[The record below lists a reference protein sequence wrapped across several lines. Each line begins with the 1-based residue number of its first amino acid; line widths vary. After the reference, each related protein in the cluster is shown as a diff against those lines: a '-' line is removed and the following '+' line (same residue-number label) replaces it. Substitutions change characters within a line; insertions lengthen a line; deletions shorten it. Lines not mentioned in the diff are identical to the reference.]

1 MNKSDTE
8 KGNKVVKK
16 EPAQKKTTQKR
27 PMGNRSR
34 FALLLVS
41 LVAVIGGLIVAG
53 VGTKTK
59 KVKQESNVFTYQVNT
74 TSSYQVVLK
83 NNSIYNTPTL
93 EEGRVY
99 SDALTDHIAV
109 QLRSELVG
117 DQAATLHVDY
127 DINAELDGFFNNDPT
142 KKVYSKVQNLKHVST
157 EPTQDGRATVE
168 ESVDVSP
175 DLFAGFVTEAEK
187 ELGSTTSKSMSL
199 VFSGKYYIDV
209 NGQQQTKDFTYT
221 LPMPIRGANKLYTV
235 DKPDAAADS
244 GSITNSTLVKER
256 PNQKLTPVGV
266 VLLVIGLGMGASVL
280 VLTKAPDE
288 VEADKHTD
296 RSEHVEHRER
306 ERTRQLGGVAAE
318 RNQSD
323 KDDEECREN
332 TGVRKLDDV
341 EHRDAACNEGDDDG
355 ANEGDEVRRAVFRM
369 DIRHCLREEAVTR
382 HRIEDARLTEDVNDE
397 GRDHTEED
405 TDRNEVRE
413 SRVTDEAEAVCHRVG
428 TVEICIVDRRREDEC
443 HNSVD
448 AEADEDRCDNADRK
462 ALLRGL
468 ALLGGGCDRIESHEG
483 EEHDRCA
490 RHDAR
495 STEGKERFHVL
506 CNVHVGRRYND
517 VPDNRAQRE
526 RDEDRIEARAL
537 LCAVG
542 KNAANEEGD
551 NDSGEVDDAALRRR
565 CKECLR
571 YLHPEGR
578 HHS

>member
-83 NNSIYNTPTL
+83 NNSIYDTPTL

-157 EPTQDGRATVE
+157 EPTQDGRVTVE

-199 VFSGKYYIDV
+199 VLSGKYYIDV

-288 VEADKHTD
+288 REAIGLAQK
-296 RSEHVEHRER
+296 EV
-306 ERTRQLGGVAAE
+306 
-318 RNQSD
+318 
-323 KDDEECREN
+323 
-332 TGVRKLDDV
+332 VRKQRSHLV
-341 EHRDAACNEGDDDG
+341 N
-355 ANEGDEVRRAVFRM
+355 VRELPDFSGRM
-369 DIRHCLREEAVTR
+369 LVQIND
-382 HRIEDARLTEDVNDE
+382 IEDMISLSEEMGSPILCALDE
-397 GRDHTEED
+397 
-405 TDRNEVRE
+405 
-413 SRVTDEAEAVCHRVG
+413 
-428 TVEICIVDRRREDEC
+428 
-443 HNSVD
+443 
-448 AEADEDRCDNADRK
+448 
-462 ALLRGL
+462 
-468 ALLGGGCDRIESHEG
+468 
-483 EEHDRCA
+483 
-490 RHDAR
+490 
-495 STEGKERFHVL
+495 
-506 CNVHVGRRYND
+506 ND
-517 VPDNRAQRE
+517 VPKDGTFLILSDTTAYF
-526 RDEDRIEARAL
+526 L
-537 LCAVG
+537 
-542 KNAANEEGD
+542 KN
-551 NDSGEVDDAALRRR
+551 
-565 CKECLR
+565 
-571 YLHPEGR
+571 
-578 HHS
+578 

>member
-1 MNKSDTE
+1 MYQRELLMNKSDTE

-34 FALLLVS
+34 VALLLVS

-83 NNSIYNTPTL
+83 NNSIYDTPTL

-109 QLRSELVG
+109 QLKSELVG

-157 EPTQDGRATVE
+157 EPTQDGRVTVE

-199 VFSGKYYIDV
+199 VLSGKYYIDV

-256 PNQKLTPVGV
+256 LNQKLTPVGV
-266 VLLVIGLGMGASVL
+266 VLLVIGLGMGVSVL

-288 VEADKHTD
+288 REAIGLAQK
-296 RSEHVEHRER
+296 EV
-306 ERTRQLGGVAAE
+306 
-318 RNQSD
+318 
-323 KDDEECREN
+323 
-332 TGVRKLDDV
+332 VRKQRSHLV
-341 EHRDAACNEGDDDG
+341 N
-355 ANEGDEVRRAVFRM
+355 VRELPDFSGRM
-369 DIRHCLREEAVTR
+369 LVQIND
-382 HRIEDARLTEDVNDE
+382 IEDMISLSEEMGSPILCALDE
-397 GRDHTEED
+397 
-405 TDRNEVRE
+405 
-413 SRVTDEAEAVCHRVG
+413 
-428 TVEICIVDRRREDEC
+428 
-443 HNSVD
+443 
-448 AEADEDRCDNADRK
+448 
-462 ALLRGL
+462 
-468 ALLGGGCDRIESHEG
+468 
-483 EEHDRCA
+483 
-490 RHDAR
+490 
-495 STEGKERFHVL
+495 
-506 CNVHVGRRYND
+506 ND
-517 VPDNRAQRE
+517 VPKD
-526 RDEDRIEARAL
+526 
-537 LCAVG
+537 G
-542 KNAANEEGD
+542 KFLILSDTTAYFLKN
-551 NDSGEVDDAALRRR
+551 
-565 CKECLR
+565 
-571 YLHPEGR
+571 
-578 HHS
+578 

>member
-34 FALLLVS
+34 VALLLVS

-53 VGTKTK
+53 VGMKTK

-83 NNSIYNTPTL
+83 NNSIYDTPTL

-109 QLRSELVG
+109 QLKSELVG

-157 EPTQDGRATVE
+157 EPTQDGRVTVE

-199 VFSGKYYIDV
+199 VLSGKYYIDV

-266 VLLVIGLGMGASVL
+266 VLLVIGLGMGVSAL

-288 VEADKHTD
+288 REAIGLAQK
-296 RSEHVEHRER
+296 EV
-306 ERTRQLGGVAAE
+306 
-318 RNQSD
+318 
-323 KDDEECREN
+323 
-332 TGVRKLDDV
+332 VRKQRSHLV
-341 EHRDAACNEGDDDG
+341 N
-355 ANEGDEVRRAVFRM
+355 VRELPDFSGRM
-369 DIRHCLREEAVTR
+369 LVQIND
-382 HRIEDARLTEDVNDE
+382 IEDMISLSEEMGSPILCALDE
-397 GRDHTEED
+397 
-405 TDRNEVRE
+405 
-413 SRVTDEAEAVCHRVG
+413 
-428 TVEICIVDRRREDEC
+428 
-443 HNSVD
+443 
-448 AEADEDRCDNADRK
+448 
-462 ALLRGL
+462 
-468 ALLGGGCDRIESHEG
+468 
-483 EEHDRCA
+483 
-490 RHDAR
+490 
-495 STEGKERFHVL
+495 
-506 CNVHVGRRYND
+506 ND
-517 VPDNRAQRE
+517 VPKDGTFLILSDTTAYF
-526 RDEDRIEARAL
+526 L
-537 LCAVG
+537 
-542 KNAANEEGD
+542 KN
-551 NDSGEVDDAALRRR
+551 
-565 CKECLR
+565 
-571 YLHPEGR
+571 
-578 HHS
+578 